1 MCITKDSINKNLRQ
15 GVIYSIPCR
24 DCDQRF
30 IGETKRYLGTRHK
43 EKEHMADVKHRRFDR
58 SASTR
63 HVFDSGHSMDWQ
75 QLKVLEF
82 ECDFHK
88 RRFI

>member
-1 MCITKDSINKNLRQ
+1 VCITKDSIDKNLRQ
-15 GVIYSIPCR
+15 GVIYSIPCH

-30 IGETKRYLGTRHK
+30 IGETKRYLETRHN
-43 EKEHMADVKHRRFDR
+43 EKEHMADVKHRPFDR
-58 SASTR
+58 SSLTR
-63 HVFDSGHSMDWQ
+63 HVFDSGHYMDWQ
-75 QLKVLEF
+75 QSKVLEF